1 MRRIPWRAVGLLASA
16 GLLAGCGAGAN
27 AAPTWVPQPS
37 ITLEAT
43 PPPTGS
49 SQGPSQAPSGPQGPI
64 PNSPGSPQIPG
75 GSGAGSGVL
84 ATGLDQ
90 PTGLVLLPDG
100 TALVGERT
108 TGHIR
113 HVPLQS
119 GQPVPVVKAITGLST
134 AGDGGLLDLAL
145 SPTYAE
151 DGLIY
156 AYVTTPADNRVVD
169 FTLDGDITP
178 VLTGIPKGAT
188 DNTGRLLFDN
198 QGRLYVG
205 TGDAG
210 SRTLAANP
218 ASLAGKV
225 LRVDGIGHVAPGN
238 PKPGSPVFT
247 QGHHSVNG
255 LCTSSGLGAIYET
268 EAPAE
273 INSLDAGEDYG
284 WPTPRTGSVAPAA
297 TLPAAHRGAAGCA
310 VQGDTL
316 YIATTDGRALLAA
329 PIPAPGRVG
338 KISVVHLDQNYGRL
352 RTVVAAPD
360 GAVWIATSNRDGHGH
375 PVPDD
380 DRVIRLVL
388 PPGGG
393 GGSAA

>member
-16 GLLAGCGAGAN
+16 GLLAACGAGAS

-37 ITLEAT
+37 VTLEAT
-43 PPPTGS
+43 PPPS
-49 SQGPSQAPSGPQGPI
+49 APNQAPSQAPSGPQGPI
-64 PNSPGSPQIPG
+64 PNSPGSPGTPG
-75 GSGAGSGVL
+75 GGSAGTGVL
-84 ATGLDQ
+84 ATRLDQ

-108 TGHIR
+108 TGYIR
-113 HVPLQS
+113 HVQLQP
-119 GQPVPVVKAITGLST
+119 GQPAPVVKTITGLAAS
-134 AGDGGLLDLAL
+134 GDGGLLDLAL
-145 SPTYAE
+145 SPTYAQ

-156 AYVTTPADNRVVD
+156 AYVTTPTDNRVID
-169 FTLDGDITP
+169 FTLDGPVTP

-188 DNTGRLLFDN
+188 DNTGRLLFDT

-210 SRTLAANP
+210 SRQLAANP

-238 PKPGSPVFT
+238 PKSGSPVFT
-247 QGHHSVNG
+247 QGHRTVNG
-255 LCTSSGLGAIYET
+255 LCGSATLSGVYET

-273 INSLDAGEDYG
+273 INALDAGADYG
-284 WPTPRTGSVAPAA
+284 WPTPRTRSVPPVA

-310 VQGDTL
+310 VQDDTL
-316 YIATTDGRALLAA
+316 YIATTDGQALLAA
-329 PIPAPGRVG
+329 PVPASGRVG
-338 KISVVHLDQNYGRL
+338 KVSVVHLDQNYGRL

-360 GAVWIATSNRDGHGH
+360 GALWLTTSNRDGHGH
-375 PVPDD
+375 PVPTD
-380 DRVIRLVL
+380 DRVIRLV
-388 PPGGG
+388 PPPSG
-393 GGSAA
+393 GGSTA